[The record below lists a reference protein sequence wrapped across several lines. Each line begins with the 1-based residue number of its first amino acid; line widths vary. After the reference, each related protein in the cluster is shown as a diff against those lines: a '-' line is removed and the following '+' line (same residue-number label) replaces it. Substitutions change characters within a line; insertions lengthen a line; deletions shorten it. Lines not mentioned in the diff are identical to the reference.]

1 MAMTIE
7 KLKEIMKET
16 FDTGENEYLFRL
28 EELEHERRDG
38 FIPFIDGGYRVV
50 KLFNLSTFHGSGY
63 RFYVKEADAKIE
75 EFINYNY
82 ELAKDRF
89 VDNYPDYKGK
99 DFNYTSLYE
108 EGKGEL
114 AEELS
119 NMESDYMSDDDIM
132 VEFGFHFYNEGNTHS
147 DKPNSDSI
155 YIYAII
161 NWETPYFRSGADNE
175 KLLFQKT
182 VSLKHSEK
190 SFRKLAKKANE
201 IFSRIKE

>member
-16 FDTGENEYLFRL
+16 FDTEENEYSFKL
-28 EELEHERRDG
+28 EELEHESRDG

-50 KLFNLSTFHGSGY
+50 KLFNLSTFNSSGY
-63 RFYVKEADAKIE
+63 RFSVKEADAKIE

-82 ELAKDRF
+82 KLAKDRF
-89 VDNYPDYKGK
+89 VDNHPEYKDK
-99 DFNYTSLYE
+99 DFDYTSLCE
-108 EGKGEL
+108 EGKDTL

-119 NMESDYMSDDDIM
+119 NMESDYMSDDGIM

-161 NWETPYFRSGADNE
+161 NWETPYFRRGADNE

-182 VSLKHSEK
+182 VSLKNSEK
-190 SFRKLAKKANE
+190 SFRKLSKRAND
-201 IFSRIKE
+201 IFARIKE

>member
-1 MAMTIE
+1 MTIE

-16 FDTGENEYLFRL
+16 FDTGENEYSFKL
-28 EELEHERRDG
+28 EELEHKSRDG

-50 KLFNLSTFHGSGY
+50 KLFNLSTFNSSGY
-63 RFYVKEADAKIE
+63 RFSVKEADAKIE

-89 VDNYPDYKGK
+89 VDNHPEYKDK
-99 DFNYTSLYE
+99 DFDYTSLCE
-108 EGKGEL
+108 EGKDTL

-119 NMESDYMSDDDIM
+119 NMESDYMSDDGIM
-132 VEFGFHFYNEGNTHS
+132 VEFGFHFYNAGNTHS

-155 YIYAII
+155 YIYAVI
-161 NWETPYFRSGADNE
+161 NWETPYFRRGADNE

-182 VSLKHSEK
+182 VSLKNSEK
-190 SFRKLAKKANE
+190 SFRKLSKRAND
-201 IFSRIKE
+201 IFTRIKE